1 MTRPKVGRCWS
12 VVAVRLLLLLYCL
25 TAVASTD
32 SSSCGVNGSTAYCAP
47 INGTTAFCEPVE
59 RTCTACV
66 PLGTPKTRLLASGF
80 HAPPIKCGCTD
91 ADAPNYDPG
100 ATNEDGTCV
109 YDALCTPA
117 SAGGVSW
124 SCWTSGDSACANG
137 ACGAPYPLPGQ
148 QPLSS
153 LYNRTFMYKVVTR
166 KARVDAFSTLAIY
179 TSSSSS
185 LSENP
190 TENTAGP
197 LPVGSRM
204 EIADKG
210 MHLMRYVRFDG
221 LNEAHPTLGCYEY
234 ISDRHPNSCNTYDV
248 LDNSA
253 DAVLVAGMS
262 GGGALTIREGAK
274 VLISIGVFNNCT
286 NQAGQGGAI
295 KVCLM
300 RTYPLSLPPAVMTS
314 LAHDLFRS

>member
-1 MTRPKVGRCWS
+1 MSQR
-12 VVAVRLLLLLYCL
+12 AV
-25 TAVASTD
+25 
-32 SSSCGVNGSTAYCAP
+32 
-47 INGTTAFCEPVE
+47 
-59 RTCTACV
+59 
-66 PLGTPKTRLLASGF
+66 
-80 HAPPIKCGCTD
+80 
-91 ADAPNYDPG
+91 
-100 ATNEDGTCV
+100 
-109 YDALCTPA
+109 
-117 SAGGVSW
+117 
-124 SCWTSGDSACANG
+124 
-137 ACGAPYPLPGQ
+137 
-148 QPLSS
+148 
-153 LYNRTFMYKVVTR
+153 
-166 KARVDAFSTLAIY
+166 Y
-179 TSSSSS
+179 TSSSRS

-221 LNEAHPTLGCYEY
+221 LNEAHPTLGCYAY
-234 ISDRHPNSCNTYDV
+234 VSDRFQIKAGGVENPNSCNTPDV

-314 LAHDLFRS
+314 LAHDLSRS